1 MPQLTRRVEV
11 LFSEGMAAHLKE
23 VAEREN
29 ASMGTL
35 IRQAVQEKYGIASS
49 DEKLAAV
56 ERLYALEAP
65 IGEWGLMEREIIA
78 GAQA

>member
-11 LFSEGMAAHLKE
+11 LFSEEMAVYLKE
-23 VAEREN
+23 VAERER
-29 ASMGTL
+29 ASVGTL
-35 IRQAVQEKYGIASS
+35 IRKAVQEKYNITSS

-65 IGEWGLMEREIIA
+65 VGEWALMEREIIA

>member
-11 LFSEGMAAHLKE
+11 LFSEEMAVYLKE
-23 VAEREN
+23 VAERER
-29 ASMGTL
+29 ASVGTL
-35 IRQAVQEKYGIASS
+35 IRKAVQEKYNITSN
-49 DEKLAAV
+49 DDKLAAV

-65 IGEWGLMEREIIA
+65 VGEWALMEREITA

>member
-1 MPQLTRRVEV
+1 MPRLTRRIEV
-11 LFSEGMAAHLKE
+11 LFSEEMAVYLKG
-23 VAEREN
+23 VAERER
-29 ASMGTL
+29 SSVGTL
-35 IRQAVQEKYGIASS
+35 IRKAVREKYDIASR

-65 IGEWGLMEREIIA
+65 IGEWSLMEREIIE